1 MAESHHRMRTIVM
14 SGTLAVLTLGLGS
27 AQRVSAQEQVVLT
40 SGKLEYQQ
48 YCATCHG
55 PAGKG
60 NGPMSDLW
68 KKAPADLTQLSKK
81 NNGQY
86 PFWRVYRTID
96 GREEV
101 ASHGPRAMPVWGQH
115 FLAQAGGAALDE
127 HAVLGRILALVY
139 YVESLQEK

>member
-1 MAESHHRMRTIVM
+1 MAESHRWKHMIV
-14 SGTLAVLTLGLGS
+14 SGTIALLTVYLGNPY
-27 AQRVSAQEQVVLT
+27 RVAAQEQVVLT
-40 SGKLEYQQ
+40 SGKLEYQD
-48 YCATCHG
+48 YCAACHG

-60 NGPMSDLW
+60 NGPMSELW
-68 KKAPADLTQLSKK
+68 KKPPADLTQLSKK

-101 ASHGPRAMPVWGQH
+101 VAHGPRAMPVWGAR
-115 FLAQAGGAALDE
+115 FLMQEGGAPLDE

-139 YVESLQEK
+139 YVESLQER

>member
-1 MAESHHRMRTIVM
+1 MAESQHRMRTIV

-27 AQRVSAQEQVVLT
+27 TRPVSAQEQVVLT
-40 SGKLEYQQ
+40 SGKLEYQD

-60 NGPMSDLW
+60 NGPMSELW
-68 KKAPADLTQLSKK
+68 KKPPADLTQLSKK
-81 NNGQY
+81 NNGQF

-101 ASHGPRAMPVWGQH
+101 VAHGPRAMPVWGGR
-115 FLAQAGGAALDE
+115 FLMQEGGAPLDE
-127 HAVLGRILALVY
+127 HVVLGRILALVY
-139 YVESLQEK
+139 YVESLQER

>member
-1 MAESHHRMRTIVM
+1 MVESHRWKHMIV
-14 SGTLAVLTLGLGS
+14 SGTIALLTVYLGNPY
-27 AQRVSAQEQVVLT
+27 RVAAQEQVVLT
-40 SGKLEYQQ
+40 SGKLEYQD
-48 YCATCHG
+48 YCAACHG

-60 NGPMSDLW
+60 NGPMSELW
-68 KKAPADLTQLSKK
+68 KKPPADLTQLSKK

-101 ASHGPRAMPVWGQH
+101 VAHGPRAMPVWGAR
-115 FLAQAGGAALDE
+115 FLMQEGGAPLDE

-139 YVESLQEK
+139 YVESLQER